1 MPSFILHTLSG
12 RLLHC
17 NEKIKRNSKAILELQ
32 LWIFWFVKK
41 MLCWII
47 TSGRWFCSVYG
58 LEHGSVQI
66 VDSITI
72 VNSITIYA
80 THGKQR
86 FLLCWC
92 SLKGLLNQTHLILY
106 RLFKKEKLGK
116 EQSDPEM
123 TRRNSL
129 LHYLYYS
136 WLAAVLVIWCRF
148 ILWNVMEETTKAAQ
162 ERFLETLQLYPGG
175 QLG

>member
-17 NEKIKRNSKAILELQ
+17 NSKIKQNSKAILELQ
-32 LWIFWFVKK
+32 LWIFWFVKQ

-66 VDSITI
+66 ADSIII

-80 THGKQR
+80 THRKQR

-106 RLFKKEKLGK
+106 RLFKEEKLGK
-116 EQSDPEM
+116 
-123 TRRNSL
+123 RNNQTQK
-129 LHYLYYS
+129 LH
-136 WLAAVLVIWCRF
+136 R
-148 ILWNVMEETTKAAQ
+148 ETPSYTTYTTAD
-162 ERFLETLQLYPGG
+162 LQ
-175 QLG
+175 QL